1 MSDAFLGLFG
11 FIAALALIALGVPV
25 AISMG
30 VIGALGYWYL
40 NGWMGVSYILGS
52 SPFESLFPYSFSVI
66 PLFVMMGVFASHAGL
81 SRSLFAAINSFIGH
95 RRGGL
100 AITTVGASAFFGA
113 ICGSSLATVAT
124 IGRVA
129 LPEMKRHG
137 YDPSLSTAT
146 VAAGGTLGVLIP
158 PSVLLVIYG
167 LLTQS
172 SIGQL
177 FIAALIPGILGA
189 LFYAAAIMV
198 IVRIKPEIAPLSERT
213 GWSERFKYLRE
224 VWQVLLLFVLVIG
237 GIYLGWFS
245 PTEAAAVGAVGAF
258 FLALFSGQLNKTTL
272 GAAVFE
278 TAGLTGMIFFILIGA
293 ALFNFFLENTGLPQL
308 LIEQI
313 RSSGLSPLAV
323 MVLILIFYIVL
334 GCFMDSMS
342 MILLTVPL
350 FVPLALEL
358 DFNLIWFGIVVVTVA
373 EIGLITPPIGM
384 NLFVVQAAAEDV
396 PQSTVIKGIFP
407 FIMADI
413 LRLAVL
419 VLFPAL
425 ALWLPAQ
432 AF

>member
-1 MSDAFLGLFG
+1 MSDPVLGLLG
-11 FIAALALIALGVPV
+11 FAAALSLIAFGVPV

-30 VIGALGYWYL
+30 VIGALGYWYM

-52 SPFESLFPYSFSVI
+52 SPFESIFPYSFSVI

-81 SRSLFAAINSFIGH
+81 SRALFNTINAFIGH
-95 RRGGL
+95 RKGGL
-100 AITTVGASAFFGA
+100 AITTVAASAFFGA

-137 YDPSLSTAT
+137 YDASLSTAT

-158 PSVLLVIYG
+158 PSILLVIYG

-177 FIAALIPGILGA
+177 FIGALIPGILGA
-189 LFYAAAIMV
+189 VLYAVAVMV
-198 IVRIKPEIAPLSERT
+198 RVRLKPEIAPRSPRQ
-213 GWSERFKYLRE
+213 GWSERLRNLGQ
-224 VWQVLLLFVLVIG
+224 VWQVVLLFALVIG

-258 FLALFSGQLNKTTL
+258 VLALFSRALNRETL
-272 GAAVFE
+272 KAAIHE

-293 ALFNFFLENTGLPQL
+293 ALFNFFLENTGLPQFIIAQ
-308 LIEQI
+308 IE
-313 RSSGLSPLAV
+313 GAGMSPTAV
-323 MVLILIFYIVL
+323 MILILVFYIVL
-334 GCFMDSMS
+334 GCFMDAMS

-350 FVPLALEL
+350 LAPIALEL
-358 DFNLIWFGIVVVTVA
+358 EFNLIWFGIVIVTVA

-384 NLFVVQAAAEDV
+384 NLFIVQAAARDV
-396 PQSTVIKGIFP
+396 PQSTVIRGILP
-407 FIMADI
+407 FILADVV
-413 LRLAVL
+413 RLALL
-419 VLFPAL
+419 VAFPAL
-425 ALWLPAQ
+425 VLWLPGQ

>member
-11 FIAALALIALGVPV
+11 FLAALGLIALGLPV
-25 AISMG
+25 AIAMG
-30 VIGALGYWYL
+30 VIGGLGYWYL
-40 NGWMGVSYILGS
+40 NGWMGVAYILGS
-52 SPFESLFPYSFSVI
+52 SPFEAIFPYSFSVI

-81 SRSLFAAINSFIGH
+81 SRSLFDVINAFIGH

-137 YDPSLSTAT
+137 YDASLSTAT

-177 FIAALIPGILGA
+177 FIGALLPGLLGA
-189 LFYAAAIMV
+189 LLYAAAIA
-198 IVRIKPEIAPLSERT
+198 VRVRLRPDLAPSAERH
-213 GWSERFKYLRE
+213 GWSERLTRLGQ
-224 VWQVLLLFVLVIG
+224 VWQVVLLFALVIG

-258 FLALFSGQLNKTTL
+258 FLALFSGELTRETL
-272 GAAVFE
+272 KASVFE

-293 ALFNFFLENTGLPQL
+293 GLFNFFLENTGLPQL

-313 RSSGLSPLAV
+313 RSSGMGPMAV
-323 MVLILIFYIVL
+323 MVLILVFYVVL

-350 FVPLALEL
+350 LAPVALEL
-358 DFNLIWFGIVVVTVA
+358 DFDLIWFGIVVVTVA

-384 NLFVVQAAAEDV
+384 NLFVVQASAGDV
-396 PQSTVIKGIFP
+396 PMKTVMKGIFP
-407 FIMADI
+407 FILADI
-413 LRLAVL
+413 VRLALL
-419 VLFPAL
+419 VAFPIIV
-425 ALWLPAQ
+425 LWLPGQ

>member
-1 MSDAFLGLFG
+1 MSDPVLGLLG
-11 FIAALALIALGVPV
+11 FVAALGLIALGLPV
-25 AISMG
+25 AVSMG

-40 NGWMGVSYILGS
+40 NGWMGVAYIMGS
-52 SPFESLFPYSFSVI
+52 SPFESIFPYTLSVI

-81 SRSLFAAINSFIGH
+81 SRSLFDVINSFIGH
-95 RRGGL
+95 RKGGL

-177 FIAALIPGILGA
+177 FIGALVPGILGA
-189 LFYAAAIMV
+189 LLYAGAIMV
-198 IVRIKPEIAPLSERT
+198 QVRLKPEMAPRSERSSW
-213 GWSERFKYLRE
+213 GDRVRYLGQ
-224 VWQVLLLFVLVIG
+224 VWQVVLLFAVVIG
-237 GIYLGWFS
+237 GIYAGWFS

-258 FLALFSGQLNKTTL
+258 LLALFSGELNRKTL
-272 GAAVFE
+272 GASVFE

-293 ALFNFFLENTGLPQL
+293 SLFNFFLENTGLPQL

-313 RSSGLSPLAV
+313 HSSGLGPTSV
-323 MVLILIFYIVL
+323 MVLILVFYIVL

-350 FVPLALEL
+350 LAQVAQEL
-358 DFNLIWFGIVVVTVA
+358 DFNLVWFGIIVVTVA

-384 NLFVVQAAAEDV
+384 NLFVVQATTDDV
-396 PQSTVIKGIFP
+396 SQGTVIRGIFP
-407 FIMADI
+407 FILADVV
-413 LRLAVL
+413 RLALL
-419 VLFPAL
+419 VAFPAL
-425 ALWLPAQ
+425 VLWLPGQ